1 MFVKLRLL
9 AMPFSDRNNVT
20 PSRATKRVEI
30 KLTEQEH
37 WVTSQ
42 RAAQYNLSLTEF
54 IRRKTIGTRL
64 PQSVGD
70 VFLKVS
76 DHLQRLEAQ
85 LNRINQSIHEARSQN
100 APVIISSTFSQ
111 DIKSLRTLMRRIRGN
126 INPG

>member
-1 MFVKLRLL
+1 
-9 AMPFSDRNNVT
+9 MPFSDRNNVT

-64 PQSVGD
+64 PEV
-70 VFLKVS
+70 LNPEIKL
-76 DHLQRLEAQ
+76 HTRLYKRFWQEVEAPMH
-85 LNRINQSIHEARSQN
+85 NRA
-100 APVIISSTFSQ
+100 AT
-111 DIKSLRTLMRRIRGN
+111 T
-126 INPG
+126 